1 MKPSFEVSPDVRK
14 LAEFLRDREKA
25 SYAEMN
31 PRTGRNINGTDRY
44 VLYGALRHLQ
54 REHEIVFVV
63 ERGIGIT
70 RATNGQVAALS
81 TDHTIRKTGRV
92 IRRGRKMQ
100 PIVDSQALT
109 SDQRDAFFIGRC
121 VLQMLDVT
129 VGRKMRSK
137 IADEIKDRGGE
148 AVDIKD
154 VIGLFQK
161 RAH

>member
-14 LAEFLRDREKA
+14 LAEYLRERERA

-31 PRTGRNINGTDRY
+31 RRTGRNINGADRY

-54 REHEIVFVV
+54 RDEIVFVV
-63 ERGIGIT
+63 ERGVGIT
-70 RATNGQVAALS
+70 RATNGQVASLS
-81 TDHTIRKTGRV
+81 TDHVIRKTGRA
-92 IRRGRKMQ
+92 IRRGRKLQ

-121 VLQMLDVT
+121 VLQMLDAT
-129 VGRKMRSK
+129 VGRKMRTK

-154 VIGLFQK
+154 VVALFQR

>member
-14 LAEFLRDREKA
+14 LAEYLREREKA

-31 PRTGRNINGTDRY
+31 RRTGRNINGADRY

-54 REHEIVFVV
+54 RDEIVFVV
-63 ERGIGIT
+63 ERGVGIT
-70 RATNGQVAALS
+70 RATNGQVASLS
-81 TDHTIRKTGRV
+81 TDHVIRKTGRA
-92 IRRGRKMQ
+92 IRRGRKLQ

-121 VLQMLDVT
+121 VLQMLDAT
-129 VGRKMRSK
+129 VGRKMRTK

-154 VIGLFQK
+154 VVALFQR

>member
-14 LAEFLRDREKA
+14 LAEYLREREKA

-31 PRTGRNINGTDRY
+31 RRTGRNINGTDRY

-70 RATNGQVAALS
+70 RATNGQVASLS
-81 TDHTIRKTGRV
+81 TDHVIRKSGRA

-109 SDQRDAFFIGRC
+109 SDQRDAFFIGRAMT
-121 VLQMLDVT
+121 QMLDAT

-137 IADEIKDRGGE
+137 IADEIKDREGE

-154 VIGLFQK
+154 VVALFQ
-161 RAH
+161 RRDH

>member
-14 LAEFLRDREKA
+14 LAEFLREREKA

-31 PRTGRNINGTDRY
+31 RRTGRNINGTDRY

-54 REHEIVFVV
+54 RDEIVFVV
-63 ERGIGIT
+63 ERGVGIT
-70 RATNGQVAALS
+70 RATNGQVASLS
-81 TDHTIRKTGRV
+81 TDHVIRKTGRAV
-92 IRRGRKMQ
+92 RRGRKLQ

-121 VLQMLDVT
+121 VLQMLDAT
-129 VGRKMRSK
+129 VGRKMRTK
-137 IADEIKDRGGE
+137 IADEIKDRQGE
-148 AVDIKD
+148 AVDIRD
-154 VIGLFQK
+154 VVALFQR